1 MKKSTSYPNI
11 DMIKT
16 GKRMKHMLESAG
28 YTPRMIQE
36 HLHLSCVQPVYRWYK
51 GQVLPSVDHLFALS
65 DLLKVHMEEFIVKKN
80 LMLFLFDVELH
91 NWKSMQNRQN
101 AYYEKLYQAIV

>member
-36 HLHLSCVQPVYRWYK
+36 YLHLSCVQPMYRWYK
-51 GQVLPSVDHLFALS
+51 
-65 DLLKVHMEEFIVKKN
+65 
-80 LMLFLFDVELH
+80 
-91 NWKSMQNRQN
+91 
-101 AYYEKLYQAIV
+101 

>member
-16 GKRMKHMLESAG
+16 GKRIKQMIESAG

-36 HLHLSCVQPVYRWYK
+36 ELHLSCVQPVYRWYK
-51 GQVLPSVDHLFALS
+51 GQVLPTVDHLLALS

-80 LMLFLFDVELH
+80 PILFLYDVELY
-91 NWKSMQNRQN
+91 NWKDTQKRHK
-101 AYYEKLYQAIV
+101 AYNEKLYHVMA